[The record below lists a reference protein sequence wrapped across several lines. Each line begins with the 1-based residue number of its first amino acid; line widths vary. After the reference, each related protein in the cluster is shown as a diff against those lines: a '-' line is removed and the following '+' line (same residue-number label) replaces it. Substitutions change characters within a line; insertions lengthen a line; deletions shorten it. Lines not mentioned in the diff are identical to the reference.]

1 MGFFTEDERQQLRIH
16 NMILHVVGDGEFEPQ
31 PARAVEHAPF
41 FLSRIRDTDA
51 AAVHEFR
58 QRSRTRDA
66 LAEIAVG
73 AVEFEAGAQAISDSF
88 SGQHRNTARDGAF
101 FIFELRVDDPAVR
114 IYSLIKYDYREAIEQ
129 AVEEDGQQR
138 LRQIVHAF
146 IDDKKAIQ
154 KSALIR
160 ITSGAAE
167 SQVSARDRTK
177 TSPDIADYFSAFLEV
192 DRARS
197 DEELNR
203 ALLEALRQVMVAST
217 DYLPNND
224 AAAALSAAKA
234 HLRDR
239 QQIDQ
244 EAIIESVFAAAGH
257 PNEEVQLVLRHRTT
271 RKLQS
276 QRLTGL
282 AFPPDRQV
290 LRRPPLRKL
299 RTTEGVTVTY
309 PDGVMVARVQRE
321 DGPGEVITITTDR
334 IVEETIV
341 REGSR

>member
-1 MGFFTEDERQQLRIH
+1 MGFFTDDERQQLRIQ
-16 NMILHVVGDGEFEPQ
+16 NMILHVVGDGQFEPQ
-31 PARAVEHAPF
+31 PAREVEHAQF

-51 AAVHEFR
+51 APVHEFR
-58 QRSRTRDA
+58 NRSRTRDS
-66 LAEIAVG
+66 LAEIATG
-73 AVEFEAGAQAISDSF
+73 EVEFEDGAQALSDAF

-154 KSALIR
+154 KSALVR
-160 ITSGAAE
+160 IVGGAAE
-167 SQVSARDRTK
+167 AQVSARDRTK

-192 DRARS
+192 DRTRS

-203 ALLEALRQVMVAST
+203 VLLDTLRQVMVDSA
-217 DYLPNND
+217 DLLPNND
-224 AAAALSAAKA
+224 AASALSAAKA

-244 EAIIESVFAAAGH
+244 DAIIESVIAAAGH
-257 PNEEVQLVLRHRTT
+257 PDEEVQNVLRHRIT

-276 QRLTGL
+276 QRLAGL

-290 LRRPPLRKL
+290 LRRPPIRRI

-309 PDGVMVARVQRE
+309 PDGVTVARVQRE
-321 DGPGEVITITTDR
+321 DGPGEIITITTDR